1 MIYLWLFF
9 YTDIN
14 CASASNKSFRPVL
27 MLFSQGNSQSAH
39 SIIVCREAVILWK
52 RLRWSLPQEEQERS
66 RVKRGW
72 REYITLV
79 SLLRRILAGGRGGVI
94 FVFLSVST
102 LHSFLHLIDAEKE
115 KKPSGCN
122 I

>member
-1 MIYLWLFF
+1 
-9 YTDIN
+9 
-14 CASASNKSFRPVL
+14 

-79 SLLRRILAGGRGGVI
+79 SLLRRILAGCRGGVS
-94 FVFLSVST
+94 FVFLSVRM
-102 LHSFLHLIDAEKE
+102 LHSFLHLIDAEE
-115 KKPSGCN
+115 ENKPS
-122 I
+122 